1 MSATNDIPVVYY
13 EPNDVVF
20 NNEDLCY
27 AVKLEIEVLQ
37 RGFGETRTFTARFVS
52 KTKNIDMIGGS
63 NGVLTTSYTDVS
75 PFEIENGGNTE
86 SLGVETIN
94 IKYNSWYFPEVSI
107 KFVDIRGNAVF
118 NPKERQNDND
128 NNGSTGSFFNALF
141 MFPYPIYKLTVKGYY
156 GKPVTYKLTVRDMK
170 AAFNNNTGNFEINV
184 DFIGHAYGYL
194 VDIPM
199 RALFLAPS
207 IDYEGLQP
215 TSYLGS
221 FINGE
226 DAGNSIPTFTQ
237 VVKDMYAVELMKTTD
252 EDYVEAGTEKVK
264 LNTNLQLYKDI
275 KFKYNSILSFI
286 ASALDSNV
294 ILPITYDGNK
304 TKFILKSGDKAEDFK
319 TFNQNIKK
327 YAEGIDETI
336 RQIEMTKTVYDTNIE
351 ESIANT
357 ATSGAAQAQTTSQY
371 GEATN
376 EEQTT
381 DTNPSGNTYDVG
393 NVKIKPSELKIELT
407 VGNGSDFSEIQHLSQ
422 YYEGGGMLNI
432 FTPLNSIF
440 SINTISQDGVT
451 NDSFLMVKVDKIIKE
466 HEELLKAKD
475 KQQDSV
481 MKSFYTISMGWVP
494 TINNVFEIV
503 LAHLDRFHAC
513 MQKCIT
519 NIEVNQ
525 SSRVFETQNTDCN
538 SRGSTISLPPF
549 PAFYNE
555 NNQHAWCG
563 DIITSTTLS
572 EEKLVDAFFSAATEV
587 QETLQAEIDSYLSYT
602 NAVQTHPRGFFIPTL
617 LYDLKNGTNA
627 YLKCDSVSELLNPLE
642 GDTIPYCF
650 RIFTARLM
658 MHRLYNWGDYNRLSS
673 AKEFGILEAYN
684 VLRGQY
690 DPRNL
695 THSVWTDEGFD
706 FTTEISKS
714 IAHYMK
720 ENNYGYG
727 TPFMNDIDV
736 KWDGETYKIIAQDE
750 EDMMLCD
757 WKKNDYWTFKRTM
770 LDKNFSQYIPTEQKY
785 KQIMDPNIYHMVSG
799 AGCNLDNYK
808 KVFPDQIPIRYPVT
822 VLQNV
827 GDPTEYVAF
836 INKANTI
843 TFYHA
848 FNETNKIIAA
858 LKNEDM
864 WIIGGVKWGTG
875 GDLDGDFECEGHLY
889 SCYHEDETTM
899 DDVNNLLYSLSCG
912 LTNTSKNRYR
922 YRTYG
927 GVYKVPSLFLMAL
940 GYYYMSSYCAPS
952 EYPLYAIP
960 VSDYYDG
967 DDFFYFAKQY
977 YLDNRNRFLNEF
989 KEVRKRETSGTY
1001 YKDDVEKDY
1010 EFNGSTECWEFYYE
1024 GRKYSNVIRN
1034 FLVKWATDYV
1044 FIYNAHGCQHLGYSD
1059 DYVAHSY
1066 TTNDGGSQ
1074 QYNAALRHRIN
1085 FSYENAGITTL
1096 QDWGDC
1102 QTYFEVS
1109 DAVNGFVDTIRSL
1122 CNVVVASDTVDE
1134 IPPPPIDIT
1143 VDRKL
1148 AMYDMLKQLYDRWKI
1163 GDRDSKVEMFSP
1175 SSIGTSFI
1183 FRDTFNNEIGNDIM
1197 IDMNRFIGMLFNIIN
1212 GTDND
1217 MSVYSFLNQ
1226 VCNDAHCLMLSLPT
1240 NVFSTFSNEAG
1251 LKDLF
1256 TPYPFAS
1263 MNTPVTNTFI
1273 ITYNH
1278 KYAQHLSYP
1287 EGESA
1292 YRDDGVD
1299 FRNHIVR
1306 KNRAGDNN
1314 KLGAFGVTY
1323 ALDKQRFF
1331 NNIQVSMHKPQVT
1344 EQSLAALLTIANSG
1358 SSNGGINYTFDH
1370 HDLYDTYSQN
1380 SYTCEVEMMGN
1391 AQLMPMMYFQLN
1403 NIPLFKGG
1411 YLIIGAEHSI
1421 GSGGMKTSFKGVKVS
1436 KYQFDF
1442 SKMATATALRFAAG
1456 DGQNTSGYTPNS
1468 YPSGYEGKQYRHV
1481 SFKSFVNTSQTDQNG
1496 NLLPN
1501 NPTDPTIIENIFKC
1515 MDFIEKVA
1523 DKWAEHCDTKGYGP
1537 EVERRLIV
1545 SSCYRSEA
1553 VNTKI
1558 GGATNS
1564 AHKIGAAVDF
1574 YVHYVSDIETRKTYN
1589 KELFNDVIIP
1599 MFKAEQFLF
1608 DQLINEYNYKWVHIG
1623 LKNPSGGGH
1632 RKQVLAITDAGTTY
1646 SHNPLY

>member
-52 KTKNIDMIGGS
+52 KTKNIDMIGGT

-156 GKPVTYKLTVRDMK
+156 GKPVTYQLTVRDMK
-170 AAFNNNTGNFEINV
+170 AAFNNNTGNFEISV

-207 IDYEGLQP
+207 VDYEGLQP
-215 TSYLGS
+215 TTYLGS
-221 FINGE
+221 FINGD
-226 DAGNSIPTFTQ
+226 DAGNSLPTFTQ
-237 VVKDMYAVELMKTTD
+237 VVKDMYAVELMKNTD
-252 EDYVEAGTEKVK
+252 EDYVEAGTEKVN
-264 LNTNLQLYKDI
+264 LNTNLQHYKDI
-275 KFKYNSILSFI
+275 KFKYNGILSFI
-286 ASALDSNV
+286 ASALDNNV
-294 ILPITYDGNK
+294 ILPIIYDGNE

-319 TFNQNIKK
+319 TFKK
-327 YAEGIDETI
+327 TIEGYASGIDELI
-336 RQIEMTKTVYDTNIE
+336 AKINLLETVYDTNIE
-351 ESIANT
+351 ESNANT
-357 ATSGAAQAQTTSQY
+357 ATEGQTTTQN

-376 EEQTT
+376 EAQTT
-381 DTNPSGNTYDVG
+381 DTNPSGDTYNVG
-393 NVKIKPSELKIELT
+393 NVKIKPSELKIGLT
-407 VGNGSDFSEIQHLSQ
+407 AGNGSDFSEIQHLSQ

-440 SINTISQDGVT
+440 RISTISQDDVT

-466 HEELLKAKD
+466 HEELLKAKER
-475 KQQDSV
+475 QQDAV
-481 MKSFYTISMGWVP
+481 IKSFYTTTMGWVP

-525 SSRVFETQNTDCN
+525 SSRVFETKNTDCN

-572 EEKLVDAFFSAATEV
+572 EEKLVDAFFTAATEV
-587 QETLQAEIDSYLSYT
+587 QETLQAEIEAYMSYS
-602 NAVQTHPRGFFIPTL
+602 NASQTHPKDFFIPTL

-627 YLKCDSVSELLNPLE
+627 YLKCDSVEELLRPLE
-642 GDTIPYCF
+642 GDTIPYCL
-650 RIFTARLM
+650 RIFTVRLM
-658 MHRLYNWGDYNRLSS
+658 MYKFYNFGTYNRISTP
-673 AKEFGILEAYN
+673 KEFGILEAYN

-690 DPRNL
+690 DPRYL
-695 THSVWTDEGFD
+695 THPVWTDETFD

-714 IAHYMK
+714 IAQYMK
-720 ENNYGYG
+720 ESGYGWG
-727 TPFMNDIDV
+727 TPFMNDMDV
-736 KWDGETYKIIAQDE
+736 KWDGETYNIITQDI

-770 LDKNFSQYIPTEQKY
+770 LDKNGKQYIAIEDDY
-785 KQIMDPNIYHMVSG
+785 KKIMDPKIYNIVSG
-799 AGCNLDNYK
+799 SGCNLDNYK
-808 KVFPDQIPIRYPVT
+808 KVFPERAPIRYPVT
-822 VLQNV
+822 ELQ
-827 GDPTEYVAF
+827 GAAHPSAFVAF
-836 INKANTI
+836 YTNAGNVV
-843 TFYHA
+843 FFNA
-848 FNETNKIIAA
+848 FHETNKIIAA
-858 LKNEDM
+858 LQNEEM
-864 WIIGGVKWGTG
+864 WIIGGVKQNYWWEDLG
-875 GDLDGDFECEGHLY
+875 GDIECHTY
-889 SCYHEDETTM
+889 QMSCNYAPNTDMEAA
-899 DDVNNLLYSLSCG
+899 NSLLNSLACG
-912 LTNTSKNRYR
+912 LTQRPNRYR

-927 GVYKVPSLFLMAL
+927 GVYKVPALFLMTL
-940 GYYYMSSYCAPS
+940 GYYYVKGY
-952 EYPLYAIP
+952 EYDYLDESPGLATNLN
-960 VSDYYDG
+960 DYYDG
-967 DDFFYFAKQY
+967 EDFFDFAKKY
-977 YLDNRNRFLNEF
+977 YHNNAERFRKELEQARKNESNGKSFDDCYEYDYKLNGNE
-989 KEVRKRETSGTY
+989 R
-1001 YKDDVEKDY
+1001 
-1010 EFNGSTECWEFYYE
+1010 CWEFYYS
-1024 GRKYSNVIRN
+1024 GRKYSNVIRK

-1044 FIYNAHGCQHLGYSD
+1044 FIYNAHGCPHLGYSD
-1059 DYVAHSY
+1059 MVNPEYNETVMCYIQPPLKNRMSFDY
-1066 TTNDGGSQ
+1066 TDN
-1074 QYNAALRHRIN
+1074 
-1085 FSYENAGITTL
+1085 GITTL

-1102 QTYFEVS
+1102 QTYFNVAQ
-1109 DAVNGFVDTIRSL
+1109 AVGAFIDTIRSL
-1122 CNVVVASDTVDE
+1122 CNVVVDSDTVDE
-1134 IPPPPIDIT
+1134 IPPPPISIT

-1163 GDRDSKVEMFSP
+1163 GDRGSKVEMFSP

-1240 NVFSTFSNEAG
+1240 NVYSTFNNEAG

-1287 EGESA
+1287 EGESS

-1344 EQSLAALLTIANSG
+1344 EQSLAALLSIANSG
-1358 SSNGGINYTFDH
+1358 SSNGGVNYSYDH

-1456 DGQNTSGYTPNS
+1456 DGQNTSGYMPNS

-1481 SFKSFVNTSQTDQNG
+1481 NFKSFVNTSQTDQNG

-1501 NPTDPTIIENIFKC
+1501 NPTDPTIIANIFKC

-1553 VNTKI
+1553 VNTKV

-1574 YVHYVSDIETRKTYN
+1574 YVHYVSDIDTRKKYN

-1623 LKNPSGGGH
+1623 LKNPLGGGH

-1646 SHNPLY
+1646 SHDPLY